1 MKLLSQI
8 IVFFISVVSLAQ
20 GFSQEELDKLDYEEL
35 LELFNK
41 VEFDSTKAELVAR
54 AYLERARLE
63 SDTIK
68 MARGYDRLARIFH
81 PEKNIAFADS
91 VIALTENINNITY
104 PALGYMLKAHEY
116 SGRDL
121 ILETKNYLT
130 AFEIAKSRE
139 NIMQQLYLADRL
151 IIAKAIWGNKHEAL
165 ELQFYRNSLVNES
178 TYLDDIAKST
188 RSTAMKHIENL
199 KLENEL
205 SSLLNFVVCYINLKK
220 LDSAEYYNTKG
231 LMKAERYSGYTQDKD
246 YYSDFFQ
253 ETLIEID
260 YYQQKY
266 EKVIATCNM
275 LIPKYIE
282 RSGGDDLLNLY
293 MFKGLSFI
301 QLKKNK
307 EGVYNL
313 LRADSIYANNSPDIL
328 PHQRQFFVELH
339 DYYKNEDNSEKQIEY
354 LNKLLSIDSVFKV
367 YYKYFEPNLIRNI
380 DTPRLL
386 SQKEDLINKL
396 KNRNKISSQLT
407 WWFMGLL
414 SFTII
419 ILFYYIKKQRIY
431 KRRFEILLKFQK
443 KPPNE
448 YNIGEKNKLSSS
460 IIEEILNQLD
470 NFEEN
475 HGYLKKDLSLRTLS
489 KSFNTNSRYLSNV
502 INLEKNKNFAQ
513 YINELRI
520 NHAISELM
528 ENKLLRKYTVKA
540 IANEFGFKTSE
551 SFSKAFYKQFGI
563 YPSYFLKNIERSEM
577 KGKKVTLKSILKKS
591 PSVP

>member
-8 IVFFISVVSLAQ
+8 IVFFISVVSFAQ

-91 VIALTENINNITY
+91 VIALTENKNHISYPAIGFMLKSFEYARINNLPESNKNLYYLYDYALDNGNVAHKLYALNELIEEKTKWGDKKSSLEIQHYRHSLIMSPTIKDDIKRASRNGYYDKIDEFVIQNKILSFLTY
-104 PALGYMLKAHEY
+104 SKCYTSIGQFSNSYVSLNRAEN
-116 SGRDL
+116 
-121 ILETKNYLT
+121 ILENYKGQFLDYLNN
-130 AFEIAKSRE
+130 AVRVNRIELLHRQNRFEDVLQEANEMKQMINDSMDYFSFEYNHFAG
-139 NIMQQLYLADRL
+139 LA
-151 IIAKAIWGNKHEAL
+151 H
-165 ELQFYRNSLVNES
+165 
-178 TYLDDIAKST
+178 
-188 RSTAMKHIENL
+188 
-199 KLENEL
+199 
-205 SSLLNFVVCYINLKK
+205 INL
-220 LDSAEYYNTKG
+220 DS
-231 LMKAERYSGYTQDKD
+231 R
-246 YYSDFFQ
+246 
-253 ETLIEID
+253 
-260 YYQQKY
+260 
-266 EKVIATCNM
+266 
-275 LIPKYIE
+275 
-282 RSGGDDLLNLY
+282 
-293 MFKGLSFI
+293 
-301 QLKKNK
+301 K
-307 EGVYNL
+307 EGVTHL
-313 LRADSIYANNSPDIL
+313 LRADSIYSTGGIRLAPNHRKI
-328 PHQRQFFVELH
+328 FEELLA
-339 DYYKNEDNSEKQIEY
+339 YYKQINDVDNQLRIY
-354 LNKLLSIDSVFKV
+354 NKLSFVDSLYTENYRF
-367 YYKYFEPNLIRNI
+367 FEPQMIRKFE
-380 DTPRLL
+380 TPRLIAE
-386 SQKEDLINKL
+386 KEEQIQNLKSKNEKSMKLIWWILVILIIVIVWLVYYIIKQRKFRKRFNDLI
-396 KNRNKISSQLT
+396 
-407 WWFMGLL
+407 
-414 SFTII
+414 SF
-419 ILFYYIKKQRIY
+419 Q
-431 KRRFEILLKFQK
+431 QS
-443 KPPNE
+443 KPLQTKS
-448 YNIGEKNKLSSS
+448 IAQNKLSSS

-475 HGYLKKDLSLRTLS
+475 RGYLKKDLSLRTLS

-563 YPSYFLKNIERSEM
+563 YPSYFLKNIEKNEM